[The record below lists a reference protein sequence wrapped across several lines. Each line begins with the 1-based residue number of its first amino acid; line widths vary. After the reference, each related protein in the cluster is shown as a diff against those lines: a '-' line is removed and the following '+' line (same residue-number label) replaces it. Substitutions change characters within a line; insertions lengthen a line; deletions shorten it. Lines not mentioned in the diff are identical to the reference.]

1 MADVGRDL
9 LGAQLAQM
17 LESQR
22 CLEIKLD
29 MLAHKVECV
38 EAELLVQAGIIG
50 RPAGREVERRGLLA
64 MIQRLERRIT
74 ALEMR
79 RSRRAAARS
88 MTHETVGYSE
98 GEIGEVRIVPDFL
111 PPPDER

>member
-29 MLAHKVECV
+29 MLAHKVERV
-38 EAELLVQAGIIG
+38 EAERLVQAGILR
-50 RPAGREVERRGLLA
+50 RPAGREVESRGLLA
-64 MIQRLERRIT
+64 MVQRLERRIT

-88 MTHETVGYSE
+88 MTHETADCSE
-98 GEIGEVRIVPDFL
+98 GEIGEARIIPDF
-111 PPPDER
+111 PPAPDER